1 MKNFFIGLSNQKI
14 NEANIMK
21 IETKYNVGDS
31 VWIERFNFD
40 KNEYIPYARKIIEI
54 AIYVRE
60 KSLNII
66 YSLDTLYLQRFSEDQ
81 LYASKEECQIACDKK
96 NKKEEQ

>member
-1 MKNFFIGLSNQKI
+1 
-14 NEANIMK
+14 MK
-21 IETKYNVGDS
+21 IETKYSLGDT

-40 KNEYIPYARKIIEI
+40 KNEYVPDARKIIDI
-54 AIYVRE
+54 AIYAME

-66 YSLDTLYLQRFSEDQ
+66 YSLDTLYLQRFSEDE

-96 NKKEEQ
+96 NKKGSD

>member
-1 MKNFFIGLSNQKI
+1 
-14 NEANIMK
+14 MK

-40 KNEYIPYARKIIEI
+40 KNEYVPDDRKIIEI

-66 YSLDTLYLQRFSEDQ
+66 YFLDALYLQTEDE
-81 LYASKEECQIACDKK
+81 LYASKEECKEVCDKK
-96 NKKEEQ
+96 NKKGSEKPAEEK

>member
-1 MKNFFIGLSNQKI
+1 MDIK
-14 NEANIMK
+14 
-21 IETKYNVGDS
+21 TKYNVGDS

-40 KNEYIPYARKIIEI
+40 KNEYVPDARKIIDI
-54 AIYVRE
+54 AIYAME

-81 LYASKEECQIACDKK
+81 LYASKEECQEVCDKK
-96 NKKEEQ
+96 NKKGSEKPAEEK

>member
-1 MKNFFIGLSNQKI
+1 MSVGKEEEEQ
-14 NEANIMK
+14 IMK

-40 KNEYIPYARKIIEI
+40 KNEYVPDARKIIDI
-54 AIYVRE
+54 AIYVME

-81 LYASKEECQIACDKK
+81 LYASKEVCQITCDKK
-96 NKKEEQ
+96 NKKGSD

>member
-1 MKNFFIGLSNQKI
+1 MSVGKEK
-14 NEANIMK
+14 EKIMK

-40 KNEYIPYARKIIEI
+40 KNEYIPYARKIIDI
-54 AIYVRE
+54 AIYAME

>member
-1 MKNFFIGLSNQKI
+1 M
-14 NEANIMK
+14 NIK
-21 IETKYNVGDS
+21 TKYNVGDT
-31 VWIERFNFD
+31 VWIIRFNFD
-40 KNEYIPYARKIIEI
+40 KNEYVPDARKIIDI
-54 AIYVRE
+54 AIYAME

>member
-66 YSLDTLYLQRFSEDQ
+66 YSLDTPYLQRFSEDQ

>member
-1 MKNFFIGLSNQKI
+1 MR
-14 NEANIMK
+14 
-21 IETKYNVGDS
+21 IETKYNVGDI
-31 VWIERFNFD
+31 VWIERFDFD
-40 KNEYIPYARKIIEI
+40 KNEYVPDARKIIEI

-66 YSLDTLYLQRFSEDQ
+66 YSLDTPYLQRFSEDQ

>member
-1 MKNFFIGLSNQKI
+1 M
-14 NEANIMK
+14 NIK
-21 IETKYNVGDS
+21 TKFKPGDT
-31 VWIERFNFD
+31 VWIIRFNYD
-40 KNEYIPYARKIIEI
+40 RNEYVPDARKIIEI

-81 LYASKEECQIACDKK
+81 LYASKEVCQITCDKK
-96 NKKEEQ
+96 NKKGSD

>member
-1 MKNFFIGLSNQKI
+1 M
-14 NEANIMK
+14 NIK
-21 IETKYNVGDS
+21 TKYNVGDT
-31 VWIERFNFD
+31 VWIIRFNYD
-40 KNEYIPYARKIIEI
+40 RNEYVPDARKIIEI

-66 YSLDTLYLQRFSEDQ
+66 YSLDTLYLQSFSEDQ
-81 LYASKEECQIACDKK
+81 LYATKEECQIACDKK

>member
-1 MKNFFIGLSNQKI
+1 MRI
-14 NEANIMK
+14 N
-21 IETKYNVGDS
+21 TKYNVGDT
-31 VWIERFNFD
+31 VWIIKFDYD
-40 KNEYIPYARKIIEI
+40 KNEYVPDERKIVQI

-60 KSLNII
+60 NSLNII

>member
-1 MKNFFIGLSNQKI
+1 MKV
-14 NEANIMK
+14 
-21 IETKYNVGDS
+21 ETKYNVGDT
-31 VWIERFNFD
+31 VWIIRFNYD
-40 KNEYIPYARKIIEI
+40 RNEYVPDARKIIEI

-81 LYASKEECQIACDKK
+81 LYASKEVCQEVCDKK
-96 NKKEEQ
+96 NKKGSG

>member
-1 MKNFFIGLSNQKI
+1 
-14 NEANIMK
+14 MK

-40 KNEYIPYARKIIEI
+40 KNEYVPDDRKIIEI

-66 YSLDTLYLQRFSEDQ
+66 YFLDALYLQTEDE
-81 LYASKEECQIACDKK
+81 LYASKEECKEVCDKK
-96 NKKEEQ
+96 NKKGSD